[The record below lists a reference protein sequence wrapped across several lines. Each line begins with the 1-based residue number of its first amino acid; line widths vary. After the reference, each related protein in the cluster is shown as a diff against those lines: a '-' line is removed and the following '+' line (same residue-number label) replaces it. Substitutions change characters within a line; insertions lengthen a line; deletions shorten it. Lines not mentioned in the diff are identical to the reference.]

1 MKKIDDRTNA
11 NMEVAL
17 EQACRVLPYGGD
29 HQTRKRIAH
38 RLLHSARHG
47 NTTLTEFLAVA
58 RAALKERPITNRHK
72 AQATMNS
79 PERSR

>member
-29 HQTRKRIAH
+29 HQTRKRIAK

-47 NTTLTEFLAVA
+47 NTTLTEFLTVA
-58 RAALKERPITNRHK
+58 RAALKQRPVTNRRG
-72 AQATMNS
+72 AQDDRLPGAVL
-79 PERSR
+79 